1 MLNLA
6 QEFKE
11 LQHKYCDLYNEWCK
25 EIREMDIDS
34 GPENYYLYYLRFE
47 LEGKHS
53 EMYFVLT
60 ILAQIQ
66 DVDVQKLREVGTFFA
81 LHCKY
86 CVGNTE
92 ANWLKGR
99 LEVAEMVQE
108 DLKNLCDQV
117 TFAHDFTIIPRQIE
131 VKLC

>member
-11 LQHKYCDLYNEWCK
+11 LQHKYYDLYNEWCK
-25 EIREMDIDS
+25 EIREMYIGS
-34 GPENYYLYYLRFE
+34 GLDNYYLYYLRYE
-47 LEGKHS
+47 LEGKHN

-81 LHCKY
+81 LHFKY
-86 CVGNTE
+86 CVDNTE

-99 LEVAEMVQE
+99 IEVAEMVQE

>member
-1 MLNLA
+1 MIKLI
-6 QEFKE
+6 QEFVV
-11 LQHKYCDLYNEWCK
+11 LQHKYADLYNEWHK
-25 EIREMDIDS
+25 EIRKMYI
-34 GPENYYLYYLRFE
+34 GPGLENYYLYYLRYE
-47 LEGKHS
+47 LEGKHN

-81 LHCKY
+81 LHFKY